1 MTSAMQTAG
10 SKIEAHVWRIA
21 AVVVL
26 GTIMSVLD
34 TTIVNVA
41 LDTLGRDLN
50 ASVDQIQW
58 VVTGYLLALAA
69 VIPVSG
75 WASRRF
81 SGRSVYLF
89 ALVLFTAGSVLCG
102 LADSTESLIAF
113 RVIQGIGGGMLVPT
127 GQMILV
133 RAAGPQNLA
142 KVMSVIGVPIVL
154 APIFGPTLGGLLL
167 EHVSWQSIFLVN
179 LPVGILTLV
188 AALKLLPKDQPE
200 GAEPLDFLGLG
211 ILSVGLVGITYG
223 LAEVGSAGTLIA
235 GSVLIPLVIGLVG
248 VAAFVWRS
256 LHIPNPLLN
265 VRLYLDRA
273 FTAASITTFA
283 LGAALFGAMVLM
295 PLYFQT
301 VRGED
306 AVTTGLLLIP
316 QGLGAAVAMAL
327 SGRSTER
334 LGAGM
339 TAVIG
344 SLITLVATVPFV
356 MLGANTSFVL
366 IAAAMVV
373 RGFGIGMSIM
383 PAMTAAYG
391 VLTPDQVTHATP
403 QLTTLQRV
411 GGSIGTAVLTVVLQ
425 SHLETAGTSQ
435 AAMASAFGD
444 TFIWVMGITVVAL
457 LPTLVLAGIERR
469 GLRRPAEPVPAPAPA
484 PAETEAREPAPVPV
498 LAEAETRELA
508 LESA

>member
-1 MTSAMQTAG
+1 MCVASAVQSEGAG
-10 SKIEAHVWRIA
+10 SRIESHVWRIA

-41 LDTLGRDLN
+41 LDTLGNDLN
-50 ASVDQIQW
+50 ATVDQIQW

-81 SGRSVYLF
+81 SSRSVYIVS
-89 ALVLFTAGSVLCG
+89 LVLFTAGSVLCG
-102 LADSTESLIAF
+102 LADSVESLVAF
-113 RVIQGIGGGMLVPT
+113 RVIQGVGGGMLVPT

-133 RAAGPQNLA
+133 KAAGPRNLP
-142 KVMSVIGVPIVL
+142 KVMSAIGVPIVL
-154 APIFGPTLGGLLL
+154 APIFGPTIGGLLL

-188 AALKLLPKDQPE
+188 AALKLLPKDRPE
-200 GAEPLDFLGLG
+200 GAERLDFLGLG
-211 ILSVGLVGITYG
+211 LLSVGLVGITYG
-223 LAEVGSAGTLIA
+223 LAETGSAGTLVASPVLVPLAIGIA
-235 GSVLIPLVIGLVG
+235 G
-248 VAAFVWRS
+248 VAAFVWRA

-265 VRLYLDRA
+265 VRLYADRA
-273 FTAASITTFA
+273 FTAASITTFC

-316 QGLGAAVAMAL
+316 QGLGAAVAMGL

-344 SLITLVATVPFV
+344 ALITLVATVPFV
-356 MLGANTSFVL
+356 MLGASTPFAV
-366 IAAAMVV
+366 IGAAMVV

-435 AAMASAFGD
+435 AAMAGAFGD
-444 TFIWVMGITVVAL
+444 TFVWVMGITAVAL
-457 LPTLVLAGIERR
+457 LPTLVLARIERR
-469 GLRRPAEPVPAPAPA
+469 GHRRPGEPRPATPGVDAD
-484 PAETEAREPAPVPV
+484 
-498 LAEAETRELA
+498 TRELA

>member
-1 MTSAMQTAG
+1 MAEGATASAG

-50 ASVDQIQW
+50 ATVDQIQW
-58 VVTGYLLALAA
+58 VATGYLLALAA

-81 SGRSVYLF
+81 SSRSVYMVS
-89 ALVLFTAGSVLCG
+89 LVMFTAGSVLCG
-102 LADSTESLIAF
+102 LADSVGSLVAF

-133 RAAGPQNLA
+133 KAAGPKNLP
-142 KVMSVIGVPIVL
+142 KVMSAIGVPIVL
-154 APIFGPTLGGLLL
+154 APIFGPTIGGLLL

-188 AALKLLPKDQPE
+188 AAIKLLPRDKPE
-200 GAEPLDFLGLG
+200 GAEKLDVLGLG
-211 ILSVGLVGITYG
+211 LLSVGLVGVTYG
-223 LAEVGSAGTLIA
+223 LAETGSAGSLVAT
-235 GSVLIPLVIGLVG
+235 SVLVPLAIGLAG
-248 VAAFVWRS
+248 IAAFAWRA
-256 LHIPNPLLN
+256 LRIPNPLLN
-265 VRLYLDRA
+265 VRLYKDRA
-273 FTAASITTFA
+273 FTAASITTFC

-327 SGRSTER
+327 SGRATER
-334 LGAGM
+334 WGGGVTATLG
-339 TAVIG
+339 TA
-344 SLITLVATVPFV
+344 ITLVATIPFV
-356 MLGANTSFVL
+356 LLGANTAFVL
-366 IAAAMVV
+366 IGGAMVI

-383 PAMTAAYG
+383 PAMTAAYA
-391 VLTPDQVTHATP
+391 VLTPQQVTHATP

-411 GGSIGTAVLTVVLQ
+411 GGSIGTAILTVVLQ
-425 SHLETAGTSQ
+425 GQLESAGASQSAQ
-435 AAMASAFGD
+435 AAAFGT
-444 TFIWVMGITVVAL
+444 TFVWVMGITAAAL
-457 LPTLVLAGIERR
+457 LPTLMLTRIERR
-469 GLRRPAEPVPAPAPA
+469 ARRGEVAPAAAVPKL
-484 PAETEAREPAPVPV
+484 PEP
-498 LAEAETRELA
+498 ETRELA
-508 LESA
+508 LESV

>member
-1 MTSAMQTAG
+1 VSSAAERIGTG
-10 SKIEAHVWRIA
+10 IENHVWRIA

-41 LDTLGRDLN
+41 LDTLGHDLN
-50 ASVDQIQW
+50 ASVDKIQW
-58 VVTGYLLALAA
+58 VATGYLLALAA

-81 SGRSVYLF
+81 SSRSVYMVS
-89 ALVLFTAGSVLCG
+89 LVLFTAGSVLCG
-102 LADSTESLIAF
+102 FATSVGSLVAF

-133 RAAGPQNLA
+133 RAAGPKNLP

-154 APIFGPTLGGLLL
+154 APIFGPTIGGLLL

-188 AALKLLPKDQPE
+188 AALKLLPKDEPE

-211 ILSVGLVGITYG
+211 LLSVGLVGITYG
-223 LAEVGSAGTLIA
+223 LAETGSAGTVMSS
-235 GSVLIPLVIGLVG
+235 SVLVPLAIGLVG
-248 VAAFVWRS
+248 VASFVVRA
-256 LHIPNPLLN
+256 LRIPNPLLN
-265 VRLYLDRA
+265 VRLYKDRA
-273 FTAASITTFA
+273 FAAASITTFC

-301 VRGED
+301 VRGQD
-306 AVTTGLLLIP
+306 PVDTGLLLIP
-316 QGLGAAVAMAL
+316 QGIGAAIAMAMSGRATERWGGGITAALGAV
-327 SGRSTER
+327 
-334 LGAGM
+334 
-339 TAVIG
+339 
-344 SLITLVATVPFV
+344 ITLFATIPFV
-356 MLGANTSFVL
+356 LLGANTPFAL
-366 IAAAMVV
+366 IGAAMIF

-383 PAMTAAYG
+383 PAMTAAYSG
-391 VLTPDQVTHATP
+391 LTPKQITHATP

-411 GGSIGTAVLTVVLQ
+411 GGSMGTAILTVVLQ
-425 SHLETAGTSQ
+425 QHLETAGASQ
-435 AAMASAFGD
+435 SAMADAFGT
-444 TFIWVMGITVVAL
+444 TFIWVMGITAAAL
-457 LPTLVLAGIERR
+457 LPTLLLARIERR
-469 GLRRPAEPVPAPAPA
+469 AKKPGTSEMPLPPV
-484 PAETEAREPAPVPV
+484 V
-498 LAEAETRELA
+498 EAETRELA

>member
-1 MTSAMQTAG
+1 MAESVSAGG
-10 SKIEAHVWRIA
+10 SKIESHVWRIA

-41 LDTLGRDLN
+41 LDTLGRDLH
-50 ASVDQIQW
+50 ATVDQIQW
-58 VVTGYLLALAA
+58 GATGYLLALAA

-81 SGRSVYLF
+81 SSRSVYIVS
-89 ALVLFTAGSVLCG
+89 LVMFTAGSVLCG
-102 LADSTESLIAF
+102 LADSVGSLVFF

-133 RAAGPQNLA
+133 KAAGPKNLA
-142 KVMSVIGVPIVL
+142 KVMSAIGVPIVL
-154 APIFGPTLGGLLL
+154 APIFGPTIGGLLL

-200 GAEPLDFLGLG
+200 GAERLDFLGLG
-211 ILSVGLVGITYG
+211 ILSIGLVGITYG
-223 LAEVGSAGTLIA
+223 LAETGSAGTLIA
-235 GSVLIPLVIGLVG
+235 SSVLVPLAIGIAG
-248 VAAFVWRS
+248 VAAFVWRA
-256 LHIPNPLLN
+256 LRIPNPLLN

-273 FTAASITTFA
+273 FTAASITTFC

-327 SGRSTER
+327 SGRATER
-334 LGAGM
+334 WGGGV
-339 TAVIG
+339 TATIG
-344 SLITLVATVPFV
+344 TVITLVATIPFV
-356 MLGANTSFVL
+356 LLGANTAFVV
-366 IAAAMVV
+366 IGAAMVI

-383 PAMTAAYG
+383 PAMTAAYA
-391 VLTPDQVTHATP
+391 VLTPQQVTHATP

-411 GGSIGTAVLTVVLQ
+411 GGSIGTAILTVVLQ
-425 SHLETAGTSQ
+425 GHLETAGTSQ
-435 AAMASAFGD
+435 RAMASAFGT
-444 TFIWVMGITVVAL
+444 TFIWVMGITAAAL
-457 LPTLVLAGIERR
+457 LPTLLLARIERR
-469 GLRRPAEPVPAPAPA
+469 ARRGAEVAPAPGK
-484 PAETEAREPAPVPV
+484 PLLPEPET
-498 LAEAETRELA
+498 
-508 LESA
+508 

>member
-1 MTSAMQTAG
+1 VENVGA
-10 SKIEAHVWRIA
+10 KIEAHVWRIA

-41 LDTLGRDLN
+41 LDTLGRDLH

-81 SGRSVYLF
+81 SSRNVYMLS
-89 ALVLFTAGSVLCG
+89 LVLFTAGSVLCG
-102 LADSTESLIAF
+102 LASSVESLVAF

-133 RAAGPQNLA
+133 KAAGPRNLP
-142 KVMSVIGVPIVL
+142 KVMSAIGVPIVL
-154 APIFGPTLGGLLL
+154 APIFGPTIGGLLL

-179 LPVGILTLV
+179 LPVGIITLI
-188 AALKLLPKDQPE
+188 AAFKMLPKDKPE
-200 GAEPLDFLGLG
+200 GAERLDFFGLG

-223 LAEVGSAGTLIA
+223 LAETGSAGTLFA
-235 GSVLIPLVIGLVG
+235 SSVLVPLVIGLVG
-248 VAAFVWRS
+248 VATFVLRAWKM
-256 LHIPNPLLN
+256 PNPLLN
-265 VRLYLDRA
+265 VRLYKSRA
-273 FTAASITTFA
+273 FAAASVTTFC

-316 QGLGAAVAMAL
+316 QGLGAAVAMGL
-327 SGRSTER
+327 SGRATER
-334 LGAGM
+334 WGGGITAG
-339 TAVIG
+339 IG
-344 SLITLVATVPFV
+344 TLITLAATIPFV
-356 MLGANTSFVL
+356 LLGANTSFLL
-366 IAAAMVV
+366 IAGAMVF

-383 PAMTAAYG
+383 PAMTAAYS
-391 VLTPDQVTHATP
+391 VLRPDQVTHATP

-411 GGSIGTAVLTVVLQ
+411 GGSMGTAILTVILQ
-425 SHLETAGTSQ
+425 THLESAGTSQ
-435 AAMASAFGD
+435 AAMANAFGD
-444 TFIWVMGITVVAL
+444 TFIWVMAITAAAL
-457 LPTLVLAGIERR
+457 LPTLMLARIERR
-469 GLRRPAEPVPAPAPA
+469 ARRRPAEP
-484 PAETEAREPAPVPV
+484 EPALV
-498 LAEAETRELA
+498 EMETRELA

>member
-1 MTSAMQTAG
+1 VSEAVQSAG
-10 SKIEAHVWRIA
+10 GKIEAHVWRIA
-21 AVVVL
+21 TVIVL

-50 ASVDQIQW
+50 SSVDQIQW

-81 SGRSVYLF
+81 SNRSVYMLS
-89 ALVLFTAGSVLCG
+89 LVLFTAGSVLCG
-102 LADSTESLIAF
+102 LAQSTESLVAF

-133 RAAGPQNLA
+133 RASGPKNLP
-142 KVMSVIGVPIVL
+142 KVMSAIGVPIVL
-154 APIFGPTLGGLLL
+154 APIFGPTIGGLLL

-179 LPVGILTLV
+179 LPVGIITLI
-188 AALKLLPKDQPE
+188 AALKLLPKDEPE

-211 ILSVGLVGITYG
+211 ILSVGLVGVTYG
-223 LAEVGSAGTLIA
+223 LAQTGSAGTLFA
-235 GSVLIPLVIGLVG
+235 GSVLIPLGIGLAG
-248 VAAFVWRS
+248 VAAFVLRA
-256 LHIPNPLLN
+256 LKVPNPLLN
-265 VRLYLDRA
+265 VRLYADRA
-273 FTAASITTFA
+273 FTAASITTFC

-295 PLYFQT
+295 PLYFQV

-306 AVTTGLLLIP
+306 AVATGLLLIP

-327 SGRSTER
+327 SGKATER
-334 LGAGM
+334 WGGGITAGLG
-339 TAVIG
+339 T
-344 SLITLVATVPFV
+344 LITLVATFPFV
-356 MLGANTSFVL
+356 MLGANTSYVL
-366 IAAAMVV
+366 IGAAMVI

-383 PAMTAAYG
+383 PAMTAAYS
-391 VLTPDQVTHATP
+391 VLTPNQVTHATP

-411 GGSIGTAVLTVVLQ
+411 GGSIGTAILTVILQ
-425 SHLETAGTSQ
+425 SHLESAGASQ
-435 AAMASAFGD
+435 PAMAEAFGT
-444 TFIWVMGITVVAL
+444 TFLWVMGITAAAL
-457 LPTLVLAGIERR
+457 LPTVMLARIERR
-469 GLRRPAEPVPAPAPA
+469 ARRRAVDAGPTPP
-484 PAETEAREPAPVPV
+484 

>member
-1 MTSAMQTAG
+1 VSTAVQNAG
-10 SKIEAHVWRIA
+10 AKIEAHVWRIA

-41 LDTLGRDLN
+41 LDTLGHDLN
-50 ASVDQIQW
+50 ATVDQIQW

-81 SGRSVYLF
+81 SSRNVYIVS
-89 ALVLFTAGSVLCG
+89 LVLFTAGSVLCG
-102 LADSTESLIAF
+102 LADSVESLVAF

-127 GQMILV
+127 GQMLLV
-133 RAAGPQNLA
+133 KAAGPRSLP
-142 KVMSVIGVPIVL
+142 KVMSAIGVPIVL

-167 EHVSWQSIFLVN
+167 EHVSWQSIFLIN

-200 GAEPLDFLGLG
+200 GAERLDFLGLG
-211 ILSVGLVGITYG
+211 MLSVGLVGVTYG
-223 LAEVGSAGTLIA
+223 LAETGSAGTLFASAVLVPMAIGIA
-235 GSVLIPLVIGLVG
+235 G
-248 VAAFVWRS
+248 VAAFVWRA

-265 VRLYLDRA
+265 VRLYADRA
-273 FTAASITTFA
+273 FAAASITTFC

-316 QGLGAAVAMAL
+316 QGLGAAVAMGL

-344 SLITLVATVPFV
+344 ALITLVATVPFV
-356 MLGANTSFVL
+356 MLGASTPFVA
-366 IAAAMVV
+366 IAAAMVF

-411 GGSIGTAVLTVVLQ
+411 GGSMGTAVLTVVLQ

-435 AAMASAFGD
+435 AAMAGAFGD
-444 TFIWVMGITVVAL
+444 TFVWVMGITAVAL
-457 LPTLVLAGIERR
+457 LPTLVLARIERR
-469 GLRRPAEPVPAPAPA
+469 GRRRPAEPVAPRPL
-484 PAETEAREPAPVPV
+484 V
-498 LAEAETRELA
+498 EAETRELA
-508 LESA
+508 LESV

>member
-1 MTSAMQTAG
+1 MSSALESAQSG
-10 SKIEAHVWRIA
+10 IERHVWRIA
-21 AVVVL
+21 TVVVL

-50 ASVDQIQW
+50 ASVDKIQW
-58 VVTGYLLALAA
+58 VATGYLLALAA

-81 SGRSVYLF
+81 SSRNVYILS
-89 ALVLFTAGSVLCG
+89 LVLFTAGSVLCG
-102 LADSTESLIAF
+102 FADSVGSLVFF

-133 RAAGPQNLA
+133 KAAGPKNLP
-142 KVMSVIGVPIVL
+142 KVMSAIGVPIVL
-154 APIFGPTLGGLLL
+154 APIFGPTIGGLLL

-179 LPVGILTLV
+179 LPVGIITLI
-188 AALKLLPKDQPE
+188 AALRMLPKDKPE

-211 ILSVGLVGITYG
+211 LLSVGLVGVTYG
-223 LAEVGSAGTLIA
+223 LAEVGSAGTVIA
-235 GSVLIPLVIGLVG
+235 ASVLVPLVIGLFG
-248 VAAFVWRS
+248 VASFAWRA
-256 LHIPNPLLN
+256 LRIPNPLLN
-265 VRLYLDRA
+265 VRLYKDRA
-273 FTAASITTFA
+273 FTAASITTFC

-327 SGRSTER
+327 SGRATER
-334 LGAGM
+334 WGGGV
-339 TAVIG
+339 TAATG
-344 SLITLVATVPFV
+344 TLITLVATVPFV
-356 MLGANTSFVL
+356 LLGANTSFAL
-366 IAAAMVV
+366 IAGAMVF

-383 PAMTAAYG
+383 PAMTAAYS
-391 VLTPDQVTHATP
+391 VLTPEQVTHATP

-411 GGSIGTAVLTVVLQ
+411 GGSMGTAILTVVLQ
-425 SHLETAGTSQ
+425 QHLEVAGASQ
-435 AAMASAFGD
+435 PAMADAFGT
-444 TFIWVMGITVVAL
+444 TFIWVMGITAAAL
-457 LPTLVLAGIERR
+457 LPTLLLARIERR
-469 GLRRPAEPVPAPAPA
+469 ARHGTVPAPQAIPE
-484 PAETEAREPAPVPV
+484 PEARE
-498 LAEAETRELA
+498 LAW
-508 LESA
+508 ESA

>member
-1 MTSAMQTAG
+1 VSSAAQNAG
-10 SKIEAHVWRIA
+10 AKIEAHVWRIA

-41 LDTLGRDLN
+41 LDTLGRDLHS
-50 ASVDQIQW
+50 SVDQIQW

-81 SGRSVYLF
+81 SSRNVYMF
-89 ALVLFTAGSVLCG
+89 SLVLFTAGSVLCG
-102 LADSTESLIAF
+102 LAQSTESLVAF

-133 RAAGPQNLA
+133 KAAGPRNLP
-142 KVMSVIGVPIVL
+142 KVMSAIGVPIVL
-154 APIFGPTLGGLLL
+154 APIFGPTIGGLLL

-179 LPVGILTLV
+179 LPVGILTLF
-188 AALKLLPKDQPE
+188 AAFKMLPKDKPE
-200 GAEPLDFLGLG
+200 GAERLDFLGLG
-211 ILSVGLVGITYG
+211 ILSVGLVGVTYG
-223 LAEVGSAGTLIA
+223 LAETGSAGTLFA

-248 VAAFVWRS
+248 VATFVLRA
-256 LHIPNPLLN
+256 LKVPNPLLN
-265 VRLYLDRA
+265 VRLYKDRA
-273 FTAASITTFA
+273 FAAASITTFC

-316 QGLGAAVAMAL
+316 QGLGAAVAMGL
-327 SGRSTER
+327 SGRATER
-334 LGAGM
+334 WGGGITAG
-339 TAVIG
+339 IG
-344 SLITLVATVPFV
+344 TLITLVATIPFV
-356 MLGANTSFVL
+356 LLGANTSFLL
-366 IAAAMVV
+366 IGAAMVV

-383 PAMTAAYG
+383 PAMTAAYS
-391 VLTPDQVTHATP
+391 VLRPDQVTHATP

-411 GGSIGTAVLTVVLQ
+411 GGSMGTAILTVILQ
-425 SHLETAGTSQ
+425 THLESAGTSQ
-435 AAMASAFGD
+435 PAMANAFGT
-444 TFIWVMGITVVAL
+444 TFIWVMGITAAAL
-457 LPTLVLAGIERR
+457 LPTLVLARVERTR
-469 GLRRPAEPVPAPAPA
+469 GRSASEPESPLV
-484 PAETEAREPAPVPV
+484 
-498 LAEAETRELA
+498 EAETRELA

>member
-1 MTSAMQTAG
+1 VENAG
-10 SKIEAHVWRIA
+10 AKIEAQVWRIA

-41 LDTLGRDLN
+41 LDTLGRDLH
-50 ASVDQIQW
+50 ATVDQIQW

-81 SGRSVYLF
+81 SSRNVYMLS
-89 ALVLFTAGSVLCG
+89 LVLFTAGSVLCG
-102 LADSTESLIAF
+102 LASSVESLVAF

-133 RAAGPQNLA
+133 KAAGPRNLP
-142 KVMSVIGVPIVL
+142 KVMSAIGVPIVL
-154 APIFGPTLGGLLL
+154 APIFGPTIGGLLL

-179 LPVGILTLV
+179 LPVGIITLV
-188 AALKLLPKDQPE
+188 AAFKMLPKDKPE
-200 GAEPLDFLGLG
+200 GAERLDFLGLG

-223 LAEVGSAGTLIA
+223 LAETGSAGTLFA
-235 GSVLIPLVIGLVG
+235 SSVLVPLVIGLIG
-248 VAAFVWRS
+248 VTTFVLRAWRM
-256 LHIPNPLLN
+256 PNPLLN
-265 VRLYLDRA
+265 VRLYKSRA
-273 FTAASITTFA
+273 FAAASVTTFC

-316 QGLGAAVAMAL
+316 QGLGAAVAMGL
-327 SGRSTER
+327 SGRATER
-334 LGAGM
+334 WGGGITAG
-339 TAVIG
+339 IG
-344 SLITLVATVPFV
+344 TLITLAATIPFV
-356 MLGANTSFVL
+356 LLSADTPFVL
-366 IAAAMVV
+366 IGGAMVV

-383 PAMTAAYG
+383 PAMTAAYS
-391 VLTPDQVTHATP
+391 VLRTDQVTHATP

-411 GGSIGTAVLTVVLQ
+411 GGSMGTAILTVILQ
-425 SHLETAGTSQ
+425 THLESAGTSQ
-435 AAMASAFGD
+435 TAMAGAFGA
-444 TFIWVMGITVVAL
+444 TFIWVMGITAAAL
-457 LPTLVLAGIERR
+457 LPTLMLARIERR
-469 GLRRPAEPVPAPAPA
+469 ARRHPAEP
-484 PAETEAREPAPVPV
+484 EPALV
-498 LAEAETRELA
+498 EMETRELA

>member
-1 MTSAMQTAG
+1 MTSAATTADHSSG
-10 SKIEAHVWRIA
+10 IDARVWRIA

-41 LDTLGRDLN
+41 LDTLGRDLH
-50 ASVDQIQW
+50 ASVDKIQW

-81 SGRSVYLF
+81 SSRSVYIVSLI
-89 ALVLFTAGSVLCG
+89 LFTAGSVLCG
-102 LADSTESLIAF
+102 LADSVGSLVAF
-113 RVIQGIGGGMLVPT
+113 RVVQGIGGGMLVPT

-133 RAAGPQNLA
+133 KAAGPRNLA
-142 KVMSVIGVPIVL
+142 KVMSAIGVPIVL
-154 APIFGPTLGGLLL
+154 APIFGPTIGGLLL

-188 AALKLLPKDQPE
+188 AALRLLPKDKPE
-200 GAEPLDFLGLG
+200 GAERLDFLGLG

-223 LAEVGSAGTLIA
+223 LAETGSAGTLVA
-235 GSVLIPLVIGLVG
+235 ASVLVPLAIG
-248 VAAFVWRS
+248 VAGVGAFVWRA

-265 VRLYLDRA
+265 VRLYADRA

-316 QGLGAAVAMAL
+316 QGLGAAVAMGL
-327 SGRSTER
+327 SGRATEKW
-334 LGAGM
+334 GAGL

-344 SLITLVATVPFV
+344 SLITLAATVPFV
-356 MLGANTSFVL
+356 LLGADTSFLL
-366 IAAAMVV
+366 IAAAMVF

-383 PAMTAAYG
+383 PAMTAAYS

-425 SHLETAGTSQ
+425 SHLETAGTSR
-435 AAMASAFGD
+435 AAMAGAFGD
-444 TFIWVMGITVVAL
+444 TFLWVMGITVVAL
-457 LPTLVLAGIERR
+457 LPTLVLARIERR
-469 GLRRPAEPVPAPAPA
+469 ARRPVEPQPAPP
-484 PAETEAREPAPVPV
+484 
-498 LAEAETRELA
+498 LAEMETRELA